1 MLVLVQNPVIFF
13 RFLVFS
19 LYELK
24 YFNLLDLESEK
35 ANPKAVLRNQRLT
48 KLSARNAHQLII
60 KVAATHLL
68 AASYANG

>member
-1 MLVLVQNPVIFF
+1 MLVLVQNPVIFFF

-24 YFNLLDLESEK
+24 YFYLLDLESEK

-48 KLSARNAHQLII
+48 KLSARNAH
-60 KVAATHLL
+60 
-68 AASYANG
+68 